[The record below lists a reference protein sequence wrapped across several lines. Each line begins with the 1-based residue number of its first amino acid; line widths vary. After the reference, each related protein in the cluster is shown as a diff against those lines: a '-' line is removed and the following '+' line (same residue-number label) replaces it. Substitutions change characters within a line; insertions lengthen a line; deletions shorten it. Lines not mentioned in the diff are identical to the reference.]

1 MKLKVQ
7 WKEEDF
13 EELVKLN
20 MNHFRGNKNC
30 GPWDRLQ
37 QKLIELYG
45 EDKAKDLYPRLHLRR
60 EEYEKLERYV
70 VKWAK
75 KYHPH
80 HTKKGLD
87 MAIGMYC
94 LQFAPCSFYQN
105 PAWTKKGVLY
115 IRRKERSK

>member
-1 MKLKVQ
+1 MKIQ
-7 WKEEDF
+7 WDKDDF
-13 EELVKLN
+13 QELVKLN

-30 GPWDRLQ
+30 GPWERLQ
-37 QKLIELYG
+37 QKFIELYG
-45 EDKAKDLYPRLHLRR
+45 DEKAIDLFRRLYLRR

-80 HTKKGLD
+80 YTKRSLET
-87 MAIGMYC
+87 AIGMYS
-94 LQFAPCSFYQN
+94 LQYAPCSFYQN

-115 IRRKERSK
+115 IKRKESRK